1 MAFYGIVPTEK
12 LGSVILFEDAYKI
25 SYEVLLAPVSIL
37 LIYFLKVKEKVDI
50 YDELS
55 NLNPFR
61 IDTNY
66 KFSANK
72 FDENYIKPKERDNG

>member
-1 MAFYGIVPTEK
+1 MMTDVYG
-12 LGSVILFEDAYKI
+12 
-25 SYEVLLAPVSIL
+25 
-37 LIYFLKVKEKVDI
+37 KEKVDI

-61 IDTNY
+61 INTNY

-72 FDENYIKPKERDNG
+72 FDENYIKSKGATNTSWCERNFIKDT

>member
-1 MAFYGIVPTEK
+1 MRIATSSAFGIIIDVSLFSLVAFYGIVPAEK
-12 LGSVILFEDAYKI
+12 LSSVIVFEDAYKI
-25 SYEVLLAPVSIL
+25 SYEVLLAPVLIL

-61 IDTNY
+61 INT
-66 KFSANK
+66 K
-72 FDENYIKPKERDNG
+72 